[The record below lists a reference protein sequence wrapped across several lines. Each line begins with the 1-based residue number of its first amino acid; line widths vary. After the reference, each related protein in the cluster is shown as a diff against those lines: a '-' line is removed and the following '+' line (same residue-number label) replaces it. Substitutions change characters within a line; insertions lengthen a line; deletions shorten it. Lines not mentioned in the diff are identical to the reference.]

1 MMIWGG
7 LKSRKE
13 NYFKEELLN
22 YIFMKARD
30 FKNMFIAMF
39 VVCLFFYSENLFAQE
54 GGEAA
59 IYSKLANYRRL
70 LKNLVEIIIGIC
82 SLGGGLYSYFKVQT
96 DDGGSGKKAIGNF
109 VFALL
114 FGSLLITIVELFFP
128 GGTPRS

>member
-1 MMIWGG
+1 
-7 LKSRKE
+7 
-13 NYFKEELLN
+13 
-22 YIFMKARD
+22 MKTRD

-39 VVCLFFYSENLFAQE
+39 VVCLFLYSENLFAE
-54 GGEAA
+54 GAEENV
-59 IYSKLANYRRL
+59 IYTKLANYRRL

-128 GGTPRS
+128 GGRPRA